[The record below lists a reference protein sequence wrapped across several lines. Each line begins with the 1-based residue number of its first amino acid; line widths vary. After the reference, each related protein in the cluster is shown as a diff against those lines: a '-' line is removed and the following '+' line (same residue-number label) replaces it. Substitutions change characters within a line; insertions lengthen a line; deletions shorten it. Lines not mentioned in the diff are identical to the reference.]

1 MSFNPDLIVW
11 FLSLKPTHTVC
22 WLLNAGVAGWQSPGR
37 RALHFKLLCY
47 NCDVP
52 SVVRHRPVWLPAQSP
67 LTLPMEGSW
76 KMVPGEL
83 YFMIKI
89 PEQTS
94 FTSSEKGKK
103 TGAILNKPTLK
114 KKIKE
119 KFY

>member
-1 MSFNPDLIVW
+1 
-11 FLSLKPTHTVC
+11 
-22 WLLNAGVAGWQSPGR
+22 
-37 RALHFKLLCY
+37 
-47 NCDVP
+47 
-52 SVVRHRPVWLPAQSP
+52 
-67 LTLPMEGSW
+67 MEGSW

-94 FTSSEKGKK
+94 FTSYEKGKK